1 MPFPVVGVGASA
13 GGLEA
18 LSELLANL
26 PTNTG
31 MAFLLV
37 QHLDP
42 THSSFLVENTF

>member
-26 PTNTG
+26 PTNK
-31 MAFLLV
+31 LLEQIV
-37 QHLDP
+37 RQKQAACSQPHYQP
-42 THSSFLVENTF
+42 I